1 MKCEKLILHK
11 GTEIITKY
19 PLWGE
24 LLLTNS
30 PMLVTDFEKKIEN
43 ESKNAIE
50 SWAMIWRSHIISE
63 IQDILK
69 EEYRFFVTE
78 RKLYDEDKLKNV
90 ITKFELLFNTI
101 IRQNIFEGSIG
112 IYMDFLKKY
121 VVPGE
126 WDASIYKISANP
138 LIILQLNVN
147 PVKQQKHKKRSKRDK
162 GVK

>member
-1 MKCEKLILHK
+1 MLIA
-11 GTEIITKY
+11 
-19 PLWGE
+19 
-24 LLLTNS
+24 
-30 PMLVTDFEKKIEN
+30 DFEKKIEN

-78 RKLYDEDKLKNV
+78 RKLYDEDRLKNV
-90 ITKFELLFNTI
+90 ITKFELLFNNV

-112 IYMDFLKKY
+112 IYMDFLRKY
-121 VVPGE
+121 VVPNE
-126 WDASIYKISANP
+126 SDSALYCISPTP

-147 PVKQQKHKKRSKRDK
+147 QVKQKQKKRSKRDK
-162 GVK
+162 NIKEQKEVEEEVEEIIVFDPSLEMVEDNLTIPF

>member
-78 RKLYDEDKLKNV
+78 RKLYDEDKLKTV

-121 VVPGE
+121 VIPMGCQH
-126 WDASIYKISANP
+126 
-138 LIILQLNVN
+138 L
-147 PVKQQKHKKRSKRDK
+147 
-162 GVK
+162 